1 MKLSKHPPIGYVDHI
16 KKSALSAAQ
25 GVGIEAGMLIVEE
38 GLKKWPDE
46 LDAAIKWVVMERKRI
61 KSIYR

>member
-16 KKSALSAAQ
+16 KKSALLAAQ
-25 GVGIEAGMLIVEE
+25 GVGIEAGMRIVEE

-61 KSIYR
+61 KSNR